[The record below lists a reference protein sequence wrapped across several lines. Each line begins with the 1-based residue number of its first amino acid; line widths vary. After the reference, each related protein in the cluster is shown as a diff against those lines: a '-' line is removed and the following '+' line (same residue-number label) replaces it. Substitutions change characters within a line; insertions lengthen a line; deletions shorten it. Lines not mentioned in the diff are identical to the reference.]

1 MSQSD
6 SPVEFRHTGDAVF
19 RSACRV
25 GEAICAW
32 ETNLLKLTGADPNR
46 QKAASCEQPSKPSF
60 YFLFA
65 LRSQFARARRYHP
78 GSSAHLD
85 SENQFTNIA
94 GCYGFRMSPVVWEV
108 AMSITP
114 LEKQQ
119 VSGSAVA
126 VYEGLEK
133 RGKVINFFKVLA
145 YKPEI
150 LKTFLDFYQ
159 EVWREGKLPAVTK
172 ELAYLRT
179 SILNGCAY

>member
-1 MSQSD
+1 
-6 SPVEFRHTGDAVF
+6 
-19 RSACRV
+19 
-25 GEAICAW
+25 
-32 ETNLLKLTGADPNR
+32 LLKLAGAGPNR
-46 QKAASCEQPSKPSF
+46 KKSASREQPSKSSF

-65 LRSQFARARRYHP
+65 FASAICRSAKILSGFFGA
-78 GSSAHLD
+78 LD

>member
-1 MSQSD
+1 
-6 SPVEFRHTGDAVF
+6 
-19 RSACRV
+19 
-25 GEAICAW
+25 
-32 ETNLLKLTGADPNR
+32 
-46 QKAASCEQPSKPSF
+46 
-60 YFLFA
+60 
-65 LRSQFARARRYHP
+65 
-78 GSSAHLD
+78 
-85 SENQFTNIA
+85 
-94 GCYGFRMSPVVWEV
+94 
-108 AMSITP
+108 MSITP

-172 ELAYLRT
+172 ELAY
-179 SILNGCAY
+179 CARRFSMDAPIERAHIPHRRGGRASAKSRSQH

>member
-1 MSQSD
+1 MC
-6 SPVEFRHTGDAVF
+6 PV
-19 RSACRV
+19 
-25 GEAICAW
+25 I
-32 ETNLLKLTGADPNR
+32 
-46 QKAASCEQPSKPSF
+46 
-60 YFLFA
+60 
-65 LRSQFARARRYHP
+65 
-78 GSSAHLD
+78 
-85 SENQFTNIA
+85 
-94 GCYGFRMSPVVWEV
+94 WEV

>member
-1 MSQSD
+1 
-6 SPVEFRHTGDAVF
+6 
-19 RSACRV
+19 
-25 GEAICAW
+25 
-32 ETNLLKLTGADPNR
+32 
-46 QKAASCEQPSKPSF
+46 
-60 YFLFA
+60 
-65 LRSQFARARRYHP
+65 
-78 GSSAHLD
+78 
-85 SENQFTNIA
+85 
-94 GCYGFRMSPVVWEV
+94 
-108 AMSITP
+108 MSITP

-150 LKTFLDFYQ
+150 
-159 EVWREGKLPAVTK
+159 RLPAVTK

>member
-1 MSQSD
+1 VNNPASLFLLFIRFAS
-6 SPVEFRHTGDAVF
+6 
-19 RSACRV
+19 
-25 GEAICAW
+25 AICQ
-32 ETNLLKLTGADPNR
+32 GAQIPSGFFGALDP
-46 QKAASCEQPSKPSF
+46 
-60 YFLFA
+60 
-65 LRSQFARARRYHP
+65 
-78 GSSAHLD
+78 
-85 SENQFTNIA
+85 ENQFTNIA